1 MGSGKGAPDH
11 WVTVVKPGRIIFE
24 MAGVGEDT
32 AKEAI
37 RLAAHKLPIPT
48 KFIVRETGAIA
59 SLDSAKKESA

>member
-1 MGSGKGAPDH
+1 
-11 WVTVVKPGRIIFE
+11 

-59 SLDSAKKESA
+59 SLDSAKKEST